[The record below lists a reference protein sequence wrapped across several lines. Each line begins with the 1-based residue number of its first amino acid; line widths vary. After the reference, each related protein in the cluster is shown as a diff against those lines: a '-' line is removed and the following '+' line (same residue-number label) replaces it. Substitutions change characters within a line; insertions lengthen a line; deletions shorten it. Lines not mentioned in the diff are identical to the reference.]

1 MVKKYPSL
9 NRNNGYGRIKY
20 YLENPVKIEPDE
32 EMRYQK
38 IYDSTIG
45 YLKDLNDELIDN
57 LEYLY
62 KDIKSISELIYNM
75 YGYTRLTNYILFRFN
90 KERKEY
96 YQDKNLKI
104 PELDTIF
111 Y

>member
-9 NRNNGYGRIKY
+9 HRNNGFGRIKY
-20 YLENPVKIEPDE
+20 YLENPVNIELDN

-38 IYDSTIG
+38 IYDATIR
-45 YLKDLNDELIDN
+45 YLNDFNDDHIDD
-57 LEYLY
+57 LVYLY
-62 KDIKSISELIYNM
+62 KGLKSISELIYNM

-96 YQDKNLKI
+96 YQDKNLKL
-104 PELDTIF
+104 PELDTVF